1 MPSYNSDIG
10 ISIPTEANR
19 SAPLTAAYYLGE
31 PLRAGS
37 PMQLGVTLVGS
48 DQQDFL
54 NRLDLPIRREF
65 DPTVVAF
72 GARRQYFDDQERIAY
87 RLPPDFDRGATRS
100 DIGFEV
106 SIGSVRPY
114 HAGFDLC
121 ITRTPRR

>member
-54 NRLDLPIRREF
+54 NLSICRYAG
-65 DPTVVAF
+65 VS
-72 GARRQYFDDQERIAY
+72 
-87 RLPPDFDRGATRS
+87 PDGRGVRYSATIFR
-100 DIGFEV
+100 
-106 SIGSVRPY
+106 
-114 HAGFDLC
+114 
-121 ITRTPRR
+121 